1 MDALGIL
8 NSLWTWRCT
17 VPMNMSLGGSSLEC
31 TLALLSERHH
41 QTPIRKISYMS
52 RGLGLS
58 HGQLH
63 RWHKKQ
69 LGDLSCCG
77 RKWTFVFATPSLREM
92 QNDVSNANQ
101 HCSSLNSE
109 QATTVV
115 SQLLCPSGDN
125 SAKLKFYRN
134 NRKLP
139 VSYMTHLDWNFTI
152 CPRFKLNY
160 DSCISVC

>member
-1 MDALGIL
+1 MANYTDDTRSNWVIL
-8 NSLWTWRCT
+8 AAVVESEH
-17 VPMNMSLGGSSLEC
+17 SSLP
-31 TLALLSERHH
+31 T
-41 QTPIRKISYMS
+41 
-52 RGLGLS
+52 
-58 HGQLH
+58 
-63 RWHKKQ
+63 
-69 LGDLSCCG
+69 
-77 RKWTFVFATPSLREM
+77 ATPSLREM

-139 VSYMTHLDWNFTI
+139 VSYMTHLD
-152 CPRFKLNY
+152 
-160 DSCISVC
+160 